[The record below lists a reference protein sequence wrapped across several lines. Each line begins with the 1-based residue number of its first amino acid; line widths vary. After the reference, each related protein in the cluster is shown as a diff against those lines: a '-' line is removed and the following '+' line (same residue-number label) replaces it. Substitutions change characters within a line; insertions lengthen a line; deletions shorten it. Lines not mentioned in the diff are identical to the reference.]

1 VHIENGEIYIR
12 PTVGVYA
19 TYQRLS
25 YKPWFA
31 IAEFVDNSTQSYF
44 KNREELIEQYKKEG
58 GKKLQIYINYNSV
71 ERTLEI
77 LDNAFG
83 MEIEDFTRALVL
95 DSPPSDRSGR
105 SEFGMGLKTAACWF
119 GKKWTIETTRL
130 GSLRCLT
137 ATVDVDELAKTHQ
150 DNLHYKILKA
160 NADEHYTI
168 IRIEDIQQPIRGR
181 ASTRIKE
188 QLSSIY
194 RADIRSGEIEIYWN
208 GEPLEFE
215 DPPFLEEQKEDGTV
229 VVWKKEVSFVV
240 LWERKGFELPVK
252 GWVGI
257 RNPGKARDAGFV
269 LFRRG
274 RVIIGGPERCIALLV
289 PTDRVA
295 SPGLKSNMVSLKLC
309 VKCTITIEGTT
320 IKSKYFDI
328 LQCESSDL
336 VHIDTFVLLCQAFV
350 STLFEQSN
358 TRDAIWQ
365 LFNSLLALFTLQPA
379 SDLSKERQGLWGELF
394 VMRAL
399 GATKHLVQ
407 YWHKEVSRKFDFSY
421 GSKRIEVKTTTGSN
435 RIHAFSHQQLH
446 SNSGNDIV
454 IASMMLRPEEAG
466 LSLRELIDDAR
477 SKLADDYEN
486 LKKLERAVKYA
497 GMDALE
503 EIGPAYDEGEALAN
517 LSWFRAVDVPKF
529 PLPEPAGVSGTRY
542 NVDLSTAPRMSV
554 SELERFIADFLNK

>member
-1 VHIENGEIYIR
+1 MHIENGEIYIR

-274 RVIIGGPERCIALLV
+274 RVIIGGPDQGYKPHEIFGNPNQAPSQRLIGELHMDDWPVTQAKDGFDWNDGLEDAFIDALALE
-289 PTDRVA
+289 PTIQSMLKKSIDYRASALRKFTKTEFEQVTKNTQEIFEGKHFTDQLNQEILKITIDDEHLEEKYSENLGEEVDSYEQASQSIEMLEQQEEYDLLKQVSEGPFVYQLHLDGRGWIFKLYWQDVNATNWMSLRFQNEDEIEIFLNINHPFFAGYIKSPDELELLQKIIMAMALAEKLARLSTTRRDGFVDPADFRVFMNKILRWA
-295 SPGLKSNMVSLKLC
+295 GNFREVKSN
-309 VKCTITIEGTT
+309 E
-320 IKSKYFDI
+320 
-328 LQCESSDL
+328 
-336 VHIDTFVLLCQAFV
+336 
-350 STLFEQSN
+350 
-358 TRDAIWQ
+358 
-365 LFNSLLALFTLQPA
+365 
-379 SDLSKERQGLWGELF
+379 
-394 VMRAL
+394 
-399 GATKHLVQ
+399 
-407 YWHKEVSRKFDFSY
+407 
-421 GSKRIEVKTTTGSN
+421 
-435 RIHAFSHQQLH
+435 
-446 SNSGNDIV
+446 
-454 IASMMLRPEEAG
+454 
-466 LSLRELIDDAR
+466 
-477 SKLADDYEN
+477 
-486 LKKLERAVKYA
+486 
-497 GMDALE
+497 
-503 EIGPAYDEGEALAN
+503 
-517 LSWFRAVDVPKF
+517 
-529 PLPEPAGVSGTRY
+529 
-542 NVDLSTAPRMSV
+542 
-554 SELERFIADFLNK
+554 